1 MSRKSAVRGRCK
13 VAARRSVRT
22 PPTKSAARSAACGGG
37 GTDPQPAAA
46 HARRCEKGPLRNT
59 ERATV
64 EAPKTAATSGNSR
77 SLVGTPPRVSGFPW
91 CSATR
96 PNKPRETHPAV
107 SHVGRSNSAVSKMP
121 AKVSSVFFC
130 VYRARVQRNEKY
142 TVNRNNSSCREW
154 AFETT
159 KSHFR
164 EPSRRRL
171 LEMR

>member
-1 MSRKSAVRGRCK
+1 
-13 VAARRSVRT
+13 
-22 PPTKSAARSAACGGG
+22 
-37 GTDPQPAAA
+37 
-46 HARRCEKGPLRNT
+46 
-59 ERATV
+59 V

-77 SLVGTPPRVSGFPW
+77 SLVGTPPRVSGPW
-91 CSATR
+91 CSATG